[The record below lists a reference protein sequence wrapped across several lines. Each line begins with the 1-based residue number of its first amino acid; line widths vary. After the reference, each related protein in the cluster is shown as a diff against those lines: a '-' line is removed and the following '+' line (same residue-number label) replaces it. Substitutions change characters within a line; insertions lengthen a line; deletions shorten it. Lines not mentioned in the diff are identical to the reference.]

1 MSSAR
6 QAALNA
12 IKVGDVI
19 CGVSGSGQEKLL
31 LVYEAGERTFLAR
44 HVTSQTSAEFGRDGE
59 ALPIPEGGTC
69 TMISTAKLPPREYQ
83 VAIGLDRKARTAK
96 KLSDLRLTKDELQLL
111 RTYRDFFRTHPL
123 PD

>member
-44 HVTSQTSAEFGRDGE
+44 HVTSQTSAEFGRDRE
-59 ALPIPEGGTC
+59 ALPIPEGGPAR
-69 TMISTAKLPPREYQ
+69 SSRLPSCRH
-83 VAIGLDRKARTAK
+83 ASIRWRLGWIG
-96 KLSDLRLTKDELQLL
+96 RLEQPKSYPT
-111 RTYRDFFRTHPL
+111 
-123 PD
+123 